1 MGLISELKRRNVIR
15 MAGLYLVGAWLVV
28 QVAATLLPVF
38 AAPDWVMR
46 VLVGLLAFGFA
57 AALVFSWVFE
67 MTPAGLKRDS
77 DIAPGESIAPQTA
90 RRMDRMIFVV
100 MAAALGYF
108 AVDKFVLAPARTADG
123 VADSTPAG
131 TPTPARADAAASAE
145 APAAS
150 RQAEAKSIAVLA
162 FADLSQGKDQ
172 EYFSDGVAEEILNAL
187 AKVDDLKVAGRTSSF
202 YFKGRNESLAAI
214 GSTLGV
220 AHVLEGSVRKQ
231 GERLR
236 ISAKLLRV
244 DDGVELWSESFD
256 GTDGDIFALQENIA
270 RRVARELQV
279 ALDVAPQARLVS
291 AGTADARAYR
301 LYLQA
306 SAIFDRREIAQ
317 FPAAVSALEQALAI
331 DPSFARAHS
340 RLALI
345 QLIGAAD
352 ASTDVRENHDRVVAH
367 AQAALAIDPTLAEPH
382 AAMGQAAGRLPGGLL
397 AQRESLERALQ
408 LDPDDV
414 TSNFWLGLALLGTG
428 YRAQGK
434 ARLDRALEIDP
445 MLPNALRWRGVVA
458 LFDGDLARA
467 EDDLTRAKAGFL
479 QLADRELS
487 EIAAAR
493 GDLALAV
500 RLWPEGSRRLLGAMP
515 AGSAEVLAE
524 GLYGDAAARARALAW
539 IDAYLATGPSQVSGL
554 VPLVLYRLGQPDRVF
569 SLLAQTAST
578 DNTDLYIRIWSP
590 QGRALRER
598 PGFGD
603 FLRERGFVALWN
615 RYGPPEQCR
624 KDAGGDYRCE

>member
-1 MGLISELKRRNVIR
+1 MG
-15 MAGLYLVGAWLVV
+15 GLYLVGAWLVI
-28 QVAATLLPVF
+28 QVAGTLLPMF
-38 AAPDWVMR
+38 DAPAWVAR
-46 VLVGLLAFGFA
+46 SVVILLAIGFVP
-57 AALVFSWVFE
+57 ALVFSWVHE
-67 MTPAGLKRDS
+67 RTPEGVKRD
-77 DIAPGESIAPQTA
+77 GEVLAGASAAPQTA
-90 RRMDRMIFVV
+90 RRMDRMLLAV
-100 MAAALGYF
+100 MALALGYF
-108 AVDKFVLAPARTADG
+108 AVDKFVLAPARVADG
-123 VADSTPAG
+123 TAVSAS
-131 TPTPARADAAASAE
+131 AAAPTAAVTATDASAPSTATRPDV
-145 APAAS
+145 APAD
-150 RQAEAKSIAVLA
+150 AKSIAVLA
-162 FADLSQGKDQ
+162 FADLSQSQDQ
-172 EYFSDGVAEEILNAL
+172 AYFSDGVAEEILNAL

-256 GTDGDIFALQENIA
+256 GTDGDIFELQENIA

-279 ALDVAPQARLVS
+279 ALNAAPQARLVS

-317 FPAAVSALEQALAI
+317 FPAAAAALDKALAI
-331 DPSFARAHS
+331 DPTFARAHS

-352 ASTDVRENHDRVVAH
+352 ASTDVRANYDRVVTH
-367 AQAALAIDPTLAEPH
+367 AQAALAIDPTLAEPY

-397 AQRESLERALQ
+397 TQRESLERALQ

-414 TSNFWLGLALLGTG
+414 TSNFWLGLALLGSG

-445 MLPNALRWRGVVA
+445 LLPNALRWRGVVA
-458 LFDGDLARA
+458 LFDGDLVRA

-524 GLYGDAAARARALAW
+524 GLYGDAAARTRALAW

-554 VPLVLYRLGQPDRVF
+554 VPLVLYRMGEPDRVF
-569 SLLAQTAST
+569 AVLSHTAST
-578 DNTDLYIRIWSP
+578 DNTDLYIRMWSP

-598 PGFGD
+598 PGFGA
-603 FLRERGFVALWN
+603 FLEERGFVTLWD
-615 RYGPPEQCR
+615 RYGPPDLCR
-624 KDAGGDYRCE
+624 KGADGRYRCD